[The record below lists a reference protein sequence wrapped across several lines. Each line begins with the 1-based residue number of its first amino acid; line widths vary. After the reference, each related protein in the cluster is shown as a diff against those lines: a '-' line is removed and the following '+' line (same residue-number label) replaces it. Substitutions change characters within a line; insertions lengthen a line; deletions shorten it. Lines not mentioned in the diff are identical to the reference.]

1 MQISYKTAVRRFLA
15 ALTRI
20 TPVSE
25 AFRSMSSRG
34 LLPELVCRRLPVE
47 RSFHVQVPG
56 TEGFN
61 YTSLRRDGV
70 GRDLYWRGIAHDA
83 TTIREFS
90 SRCERASVILD
101 IGANSGLFT
110 LLACTINPKTQVIAF
125 EPAPEVRLQL
135 EANVK
140 ANGFENRCAIRSEA
154 ASDANGTACL
164 HLPFESWTSASL
176 NADGYHGLAGNTIT
190 IKTVTV
196 DSIAAAYP
204 TVDLVK
210 IDVEGFEDKVLEGMQ
225 QTVSRCTPVIILEC
239 NVGGPASALNAFLS
253 RNNYECFLLSEKLR
267 RAAQIDPALDRNHFN
282 WLCSPR
288 N

>member
-1 MQISYKTAVRRFLA
+1 MQISYKLAVRRFLA
-15 ALTRI
+15 ALTRM

-25 AFRSMSSRG
+25 SLRSMSTRG
-34 LLPELVCRRLPVE
+34 LLPDSLYRRLPVE

-56 TEGFN
+56 TKGFN

-70 GRDLYWRGIAHDA
+70 GRDLYWRGIGHDG

-90 SRCERASVILD
+90 SRCERASVVLD

-140 ANGFENRCAIRSEA
+140 ANGFENRCDIRSEA
-154 ASDANGTACL
+154 ASDSNGTASL
-164 HLPFESWTSASL
+164 HLPHESWTSASL

-196 DSIAAAYP
+196 DSIADASL
-204 TVDLVK
+204 TVDLIK
-210 IDVEGFEDKVLEGMQ
+210 IDVEGFEDKVLDGMQ
-225 QTVSRCTPVIILEC
+225 KTVSRCAPVIILEC
-239 NVGGPASALNAFLS
+239 NAGGPASALNAFLS
-253 RNNYECFLLSEKLR
+253 RNRYECSLLGEELR
-267 RAAQIDPALDRNHFN
+267 QAAQIDPALDRNHFN

-288 N
+288 T